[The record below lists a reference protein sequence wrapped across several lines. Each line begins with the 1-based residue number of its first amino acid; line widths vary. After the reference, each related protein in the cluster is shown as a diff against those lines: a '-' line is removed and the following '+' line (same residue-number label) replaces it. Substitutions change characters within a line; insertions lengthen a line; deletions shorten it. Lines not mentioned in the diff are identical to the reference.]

1 FLILAVRLHRYLYY
15 FPTRRCSDL
24 LFQDKGILPGKRLLI
39 IYSLLSVALL
49 LLAFTD
55 ISWIYLISVN
65 VLFILA
71 SFFDLLFL
79 PKRRDIVV
87 NRHIENEMERGLRY
101 QVSLEFKN
109 NSANPCSFRI
119 IDDLPQSFHNNFPV
133 YGGVKAKSLRRLTY
147 DTIATVRGKYE

>member
-79 PKRRDIVV
+79 PKRRDRSEEHTSELQSRFDLVC
-87 NRHIENEMERGLRY
+87 RLL
-101 QVSLEFKN
+101 LEK
-109 NSANPCSFRI
+109 
-119 IDDLPQSFHNNFPV
+119 
-133 YGGVKAKSLRRLTY
+133 
-147 DTIATVRGKYE
+147 